1 MHGVIGTICRYQ
13 KVREHDAS
21 PSLLTRIER
30 IVVMSM
36 LNATGLS
43 PSSKDLFRSYTRRAQ
58 WAERIMSYAVAAK
71 ARMSAVSR
79 TALA

>member
-36 LNATGLS
+36 LNATGLP

-58 WAERIMSYAVAAK
+58 WAERMFYAVAAK